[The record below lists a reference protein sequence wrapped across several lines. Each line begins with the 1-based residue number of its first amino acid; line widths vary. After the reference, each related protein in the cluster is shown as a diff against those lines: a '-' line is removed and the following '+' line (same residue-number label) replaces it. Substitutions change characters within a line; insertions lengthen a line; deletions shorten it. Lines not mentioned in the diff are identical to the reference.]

1 MKEYRIKVNGTSYHV
16 VVEDVNGTP
25 SVTEVA
31 PTPPVT
37 TTPSTPEVMTPQ
49 PTTPTTPT
57 TPPATNGEGFVVKSP
72 LPGTIFEM
80 SVQVGQQVTVGQ
92 KLLVIDAMK
101 MENNL
106 VSEKAGTI
114 RSIQVNKGDSI
125 VEGDVLLVIDL

>member
-16 VVEDVNGTP
+16 VVEDVNGVSAVTDVTP
-25 SVTEVA
+25 TQA
-31 PTPPVT
+31 PITPP
-37 TTPSTPEVMTPQ
+37 PAPEVVVAQ
-49 PTTPTTPT
+49 PTAS
-57 TPPATNGEGFVVKSP
+57 TPPAASTGEGFAVKSP

-80 SVQVGQQVTVGQ
+80 CVQVGQKVAVGQ

-114 RSIQVNKGDSI
+114 SSINVNKGDSV
-125 VEGDVLLVIDL
+125 VEGDVLMVIDL